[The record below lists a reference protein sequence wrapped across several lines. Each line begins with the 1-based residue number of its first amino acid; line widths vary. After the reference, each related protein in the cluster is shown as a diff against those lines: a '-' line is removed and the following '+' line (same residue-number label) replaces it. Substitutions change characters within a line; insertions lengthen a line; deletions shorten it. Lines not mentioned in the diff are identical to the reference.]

1 MFNYS
6 ISAQNPFHVLVSMC
20 KFIWEKSVIV
30 NTEQQYLKI
39 IGVVQHTKT
48 QIMAEQTEAPSGRL
62 NT

>member
-1 MFNYS
+1 
-6 ISAQNPFHVLVSMC
+6 MC
-20 KFIWEKSVIV
+20 KFVWEKSIIV

-39 IGVVQHTKT
+39 IGIVQHTET